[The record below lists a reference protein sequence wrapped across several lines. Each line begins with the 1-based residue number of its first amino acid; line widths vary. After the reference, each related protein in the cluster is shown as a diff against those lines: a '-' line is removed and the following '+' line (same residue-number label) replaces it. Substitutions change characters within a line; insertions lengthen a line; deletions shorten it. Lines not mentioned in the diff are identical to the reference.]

1 MKRERTGSIP
11 IGDISPGEEHWISF
25 QSRTGED
32 FVRYHY
38 RCKTGNLFSI
48 IAPDLNLAR
57 QKRDFWLVEN
67 RLKNSQQVT

>member
-1 MKRERTGSIP
+1 MQIDNFAS
-11 IGDISPGEEHWISF
+11 GEERWIGF
-25 QSRTGED
+25 KSRTGEN

-67 RLKNSQQVT
+67 KLKKSQQVT